1 MKTTNLDL
9 TNIKIQPGVS
19 EKMEGWG
26 FVTESRIQN
35 GLYFFSQKI
44 LLTFAYFLLHIFADL
59 KIYGRENAKNI
70 RGGALIIIANHK
82 SFLDPLIIGLC
93 FPVFSKIFPLRFI
106 AKDTFFK
113 NPIGWIFYKS
123 LGAFP
128 ACKGQGLAAS
138 LKIPSQILREGG
150 SVIFFPE
157 GIRIREDCLGQ
168 PKIGAAELASQF
180 PEVPIIP
187 IAIFNTHKVGHLGLL
202 YKRSRLRV
210 KIGEPF
216 DYKDKAFQLPAETG
230 IKILMGEIEKGYNEK
245 PTCRLQHPENPAPVL
260 PL

>member
-1 MKTTNLDL
+1 MA
-9 TNIKIQPGVS
+9 
-19 EKMEGWG
+19 
-26 FVTESRIQN
+26 ESRIQS
-35 GLYFFSQKI
+35 GLYFFFQKI
-44 LLTFAYFLLHIFADL
+44 VLTVAYFLLCIFENL
-59 KIYGRENAKNI
+59 KIDGKENAKNI
-70 RGGALIIIANHK
+70 RGGPLIIIANHK

-93 FPVFSKIFPLRFI
+93 FPFFSKIYPLRFI

-123 LGAFP
+123 MGAFP

-168 PKIGAAELASQF
+168 PKIGVAELASHF

-187 IAIFNTHKVGHLGLL
+187 IAIFNTHKVGHFGLL

-210 KIGEPF
+210 KMGEPF
-216 DYKDKAFQLPAETG
+216 DYGDKAFQLPAESG
-230 IKILMGEIEKGYNEK
+230 IKILMGEIEKSYTEA
-245 PTCRLQHPENPAPVL
+245 PTRRLQHPENSATVL

>member
-1 MKTTNLDL
+1 
-9 TNIKIQPGVS
+9 
-19 EKMEGWG
+19 MEGWG
-26 FVTESRIQN
+26 FVTKSRIQSI
-35 GLYFFSQKI
+35 LYYSFQKL
-44 LLTFAYFLLHIFADL
+44 LLTFAYFLLHFFGDL
-59 KIYGRENAKNI
+59 KIDGREKVKNI
-70 RGGALIIIANHK
+70 IGGPLIIIANHK

-93 FPVFSKIFPLRFI
+93 FPFFSKIYPLRFI

-123 LGAFP
+123 MGAFP
-128 ACKGQGLAAS
+128 ACKGQGMAAS

-168 PKIGAAELASQF
+168 PKIGAAELASRF

-187 IAIFNTHKVGHLGLL
+187 MAIINTHKVGHLGLL

-216 DYKDKAFQLPAETG
+216 DYGDKAFQLPAESG
-230 IKILMGEIEKGYNEK
+230 IKILMGEIEKSYKEA
-245 PTCRLQHPENPAPVL
+245 PTRRLPHPKNPATVL

>member
-1 MKTTNLDL
+1 MA
-9 TNIKIQPGVS
+9 
-19 EKMEGWG
+19 
-26 FVTESRIQN
+26 ESRIQS
-35 GLYFFSQKI
+35 GLYFFFQKI
-44 LLTFAYFLLHIFADL
+44 VLTVAYFLLCIFENL
-59 KIYGRENAKNI
+59 KIDGRENAKNI
-70 RGGALIIIANHK
+70 RGGPLIIIANHK

-93 FPVFSKIFPLRFI
+93 FPFFSKIYPLRFI

-123 LGAFP
+123 VGAFP

-150 SVIFFPE
+150 SVMFFPE
-157 GIRIREDCLGQ
+157 GIRVREDCLGQ
-168 PKIGAAELASQF
+168 PKIGAAELASHF

-216 DYKDKAFQLPAETG
+216 DYKGKAFQLPAETG
-230 IKILMGEIEKGYNEK
+230 IKILMGEIEKSYRETPAG
-245 PTCRLQHPENPAPVL
+245 RLQHLEIPAPVL

>member
-1 MKTTNLDL
+1 MA
-9 TNIKIQPGVS
+9 
-19 EKMEGWG
+19 
-26 FVTESRIQN
+26 ESRIQS
-35 GLYFFSQKI
+35 GLYFFFQKI
-44 LLTFAYFLLHIFADL
+44 VLTVAYFLLCIFENL
-59 KIYGRENAKNI
+59 KIDGRENAKNI
-70 RGGALIIIANHK
+70 RGGPLIIIANHK

-93 FPVFSKIFPLRFI
+93 FPFFSKIYPLRFI

-123 LGAFP
+123 VGAFP

-150 SVIFFPE
+150 SVMFFPE
-157 GIRIREDCLGQ
+157 GIRVREDCLGQ
-168 PKIGAAELASQF
+168 PKIGAAELASHF

-210 KIGEPF
+210 KIGKPF
-216 DYKDKAFQLPAETG
+216 GYKDKAFQLPAETG
-230 IKILMGEIEKGYNEK
+230 IKILMGEIEKSYRETPAG
-245 PTCRLQHPENPAPVL
+245 RLQHLEIPAPVL

>member
-1 MKTTNLDL
+1 MA
-9 TNIKIQPGVS
+9 
-19 EKMEGWG
+19 EG
-26 FVTESRIQN
+26 RIQK
-35 GLYFFSQKI
+35 GLYFCFQKI
-44 LLTFAYFLLHIFADL
+44 VFTIAFFLLYIFEDL
-59 KIYGRENAKNI
+59 QIDGRENAKSI
-70 RGGALIIIANHK
+70 GGGPLIIIANHK

-93 FPVFSKIFPLRFI
+93 FPFFSKIYPLRFI

-123 LGAFP
+123 MGAFP

-150 SVIFFPE
+150 SVMIFPE
-157 GIRIREDCLGQ
+157 GIRVRKHCLGQ
-168 PKIGAAELASQF
+168 PKIGAAKLASNF

-187 IAIFNTHKVGHLGLL
+187 IAIFNTHKVGPLGLL

-216 DYKDKAFQLPAETG
+216 GYKEKAFQLPAETG
-230 IKILMGEIEKGYNEK
+230 IKILMGEIEKSYKETATG
-245 PTCRLQHPENPAPVL
+245 RLQLTENPAPVL

>member
-1 MKTTNLDL
+1 MT
-9 TNIKIQPGVS
+9 
-19 EKMEGWG
+19 EG
-26 FVTESRIQN
+26 RIQS
-35 GLYFFSQKI
+35 GVYIFFQKI
-44 LLTFAYFLLHIFADL
+44 LFTFAYFLFRIFADL
-59 KIYGRENAKNI
+59 KIDGMENAKHE
-70 RGGALIIIANHK
+70 RGGPLIIIANHK

-93 FPVFSKIFPLRFI
+93 FPFFSKVYPVRFI

-113 NPIGWIFYKS
+113 NPIGWIFYRS

-138 LKIPSQILREGG
+138 LKIPSRILREGG
-150 SVIFFPE
+150 SVMFFPE
-157 GIRIREDCLGQ
+157 GIRVREEFLGR

-187 IAIFNTHKVGHLGLL
+187 IAISNTHKVGHLGLL

-210 KIGEPF
+210 NIGEPF
-216 DYKDKAFQLPAETG
+216 EYKDKAFQLPAETG
-230 IKILMGEIEKGYNEK
+230 IKILMGEIERSYKENTG
-245 PTCRLQHPENPAPVL
+245 TSSSASRNPAPVI

>member
-1 MKTTNLDL
+1 MRRGLPPFSNRLAMGCLK
-9 TNIKIQPGVS
+9 
-19 EKMEGWG
+19 KMEGWG
-26 FVTESRIQN
+26 FVTESRIQS
-35 GLYFFSQKI
+35 GLYYFFQKI
-44 LLTFAYFLLHIFADL
+44 LLSFAYFLLHIFADL
-59 KIYGRENAKNI
+59 KIDGRQNAKHI
-70 RGGALIIIANHK
+70 RGGPIIIIANHK
-82 SFLDPLIIGLC
+82 SFLDPLIVGLC
-93 FPVFSKIFPLRFI
+93 FPFFSKIYPLRFI

-123 LGAFP
+123 VGAFP

-138 LKIPSQILREGG
+138 LKIPSQILKEGG
-150 SVIFFPE
+150 SVMFFPE

-168 PKIGAAELASQF
+168 PKIGAAELASHF

-230 IKILMGEIEKGYNEK
+230 IKILMGEIEKSYKET
-245 PTCRLQHPENPAPVL
+245 PTRRLQHPENPAPVL

>member
-1 MKTTNLDL
+1 MA
-9 TNIKIQPGVS
+9 
-19 EKMEGWG
+19 
-26 FVTESRIQN
+26 ESRFHC
-35 GLYFFSQKI
+35 GVYFFCQKI
-44 LLTFAYFLLHIFADL
+44 VLSFAYFLLCIFEDL
-59 KIYGRENAKNI
+59 KIDGRENARNI
-70 RGGALIIIANHK
+70 KAGPLIIIANHK

-93 FPVFSKIFPLRFI
+93 FPFFSKIYPLRSS

-128 ACKGQGLAAS
+128 ACKGQGLEAS
-138 LKIPSQILREGG
+138 LKKPSQILREGG
-150 SVIFFPE
+150 SVMFFPE
-157 GIRIREDCLGQ
+157 GVRVREDSLGQ
-168 PKIGAAELASQF
+168 PKIGVAKLASHF

-187 IAIFNTHKVGHLGLL
+187 VAIFNAHKVGHLGLL

-216 DYKDKAFQLPAETG
+216 YYNDKAFQLPAEIG
-230 IKILMGEIEKGYNEK
+230 IIILMGEIEKIYK
-245 PTCRLQHPENPAPVL
+245 VAPTHRLQCPENPGAVL